1 MAPVGGKVFNGGSIP
16 GQETIKGPV
25 NGFYEFGPYR
35 LDTGLCRLLR
45 GDTLVPLSPK
55 AFDLLAFLAARPNRV
70 VSKSE
75 LIEALWPDTF
85 VDEANLTQHVFTVR
99 KALGMQPHGA
109 AYIETVPRRGYIFAA
124 VVRDA
129 AAAVSRTESRPTAS
143 AIVDGERKQAA
154 VLQCAVANAAA
165 IAERLGPA
173 RLEDL
178 MSALERIASDE
189 ADRYE
194 GLFRRTAPDRCEV
207 IFGARIVHEDD
218 AWRAVLTS
226 LAIQRGLARLAPELT
241 SGEER
246 LTVRIG
252 IDNGPVV
259 VTRRADD
266 RGVEYSAVGEP
277 MRIADLLQQHA
288 EPGAILISD
297 ATRHAVEGYVALER
311 TAVEA
316 GGAAVFRV
324 TGGAPTGAARPPR
337 LMRTLAPFVGRVH
350 EFGLLANLATRARSG
365 RGQVVG
371 IVGEPG
377 LGKSRLSLEF
387 TSAMSDLTVVE
398 GRCVSYGSLAPYLP
412 LVDIVRAYCG
422 VREDDSAEEAIRAV
436 AAAVAATDLPPDA
449 GTWLLRLLG
458 VGDTAAG
465 TLSPEAIK
473 ARTFEVLRG
482 LLLHASTVRPLVVV
496 VEDVHWIDRTSEEFL
511 AMLVERVVAARV
523 LILVTFRPGY
533 RVPWRDR
540 SYVTQI
546 TLTPLAPADGET
558 MVTATAREACVPPH
572 VSAEILAKAEGNPFF
587 LEELTRAVLEHGPEH
602 GVPDTVHG
610 VIMARLDRL
619 PETAKQLLQT
629 ASVLGRHVPLRLL
642 TRVWQGAPPVASELL
657 QELCRL
663 EFLYEQPGDGD
674 ERMFVFTHALTQDV
688 AYDSLLSRRRR
699 DLHLEAARALEALYA
714 GRLDEITATLAHHY
728 VRTDLIEDAVTWL
741 IRAAERAARV
751 YANAEAILHL
761 DLARRRLERLPEGS
775 RRDRLE
781 LDVALRHAHS
791 LYFLGRWKDSVDIL
805 LPHEARLFRLDDPA
819 LTAAYA
825 FWLAHI
831 YTRLGDQR
839 GGTEQ
844 ARRAIDAGTAA
855 GEAATVGKAYAVLG
869 FSEHWSGNTADGIAH
884 GEEAVCILRL
894 HPDQWWWLGMAHI
907 YLAMNHVL
915 AGDFDAAL
923 AAGRCADDVGREMA
937 DPRLRNYA
945 GWVTGWAELS
955 RGRHEVAIA
964 ACRGSLEHAPDR
976 VSRAYASLMLAFAL
990 LKHGDHRE
998 ALERLHPTLI
1008 ELAAFPFPQWEAL
1021 ASVLIGE
1028 GLRLDGRLD
1037 DAREATRLGIEI
1049 ASRVGYQYVVSLG
1062 REIAARMPDS

>member
-1 MAPVGGKVFNGGSIP
+1 MSLKAN
-16 GQETIKGPV
+16 E
-25 NGFYEFGPYR
+25 FYEFGPYR

-45 GDTLVPLSPK
+45 GDTPVSLPPK
-55 AFDLLAFLAARPNRV
+55 AFDLLVFLAARPNRV
-70 VSKSE
+70 VSKTE
-75 LIEALWPDTF
+75 LIEALWPNTF
-85 VDEANLTQHVFTVR
+85 VDEANLTQHVFTIR
-99 KALGMQPHGA
+99 KALGMQQDGA
-109 AYIETVPRRGYIFAA
+109 AYIETVPRRGYIFSA

-129 AAAVSRTESRPTAS
+129 ADAVPRMESRPAVS
-143 AIVDGERKQAA
+143 AVVDGERKQVT
-154 VLQCAVANAAA
+154 VLQCGVANSAEL
-165 IAERLGPA
+165 AERLGAA
-173 RLEDL
+173 RLDDL
-178 MSALERIASDE
+178 MSALERMASDE

-207 IFGARIVHEDD
+207 TFGARIVHEDD
-218 AWRAVLTS
+218 AWRAVLTA
-226 LAIQRGLARLAPELT
+226 LAIQRGLARLVPEPT
-241 SGEER
+241 SEEER
-246 LTVRIG
+246 LAVRIG
-252 IDNGPVV
+252 IDTGPVV
-259 VTRRADD
+259 VSRRADD

-277 MRIADLLQQHA
+277 MRIVDLLQQHA

-297 ATRHAVEGYVALER
+297 ATRRAVEGYVAFER
-311 TAVEA
+311 TTFEA
-316 GGAAVFRV
+316 GGAAAFRV
-324 TGGAPTGAARPPR
+324 TGGAPTRLARPPR
-337 LMRTLAPFVGRVH
+337 LMRTLTPFVGRVH

-377 LGKSRLSLEF
+377 MGKSRLFLEF
-387 TSAMSDLTVVE
+387 TSAMSDLTILV

-422 VREDDSAEEAIRAV
+422 VKEDDSAEDAGRAV
-436 AAAVAATDLPPDA
+436 RAAVAATDLPSDA
-449 GTWLLRLLG
+449 DTWLLRLLG
-458 VGDTAAG
+458 VVDTAAD

-473 ARTFEVLRG
+473 ARTADVLRG
-482 LLLHASTVRPLVVV
+482 LLLHASTLRPLVLV

-546 TLTPLAPADGET
+546 TLTPLAAADSEA
-558 MVTATAREACVPPH
+558 MVNATARETHVPPQ

-587 LEELTRAVLEHGPEH
+587 LEELTRSVLEHGPEH

-619 PETAKQLLQT
+619 PGTAKQLLQT
-629 ASVLGRHVPLRLL
+629 ASVLGREVSLRLL
-642 TRVWQGAPPVASELL
+642 TRVWSGAPQIASELE
-657 QELCRL
+657 ELCRL
-663 EFLYEQPGDGD
+663 EFLYEHVGDGD
-674 ERMFVFTHALTQDV
+674 ERVFVFTHALTQDV

-699 DLHLEAARALEALYA
+699 DLHLDAARALEALYA
-714 GRLDEITATLAHHY
+714 GRMDEMTATLAHHY
-728 VRTDLIEDAVTWL
+728 VRTDVIEEAVTWL

-761 DLARRRLERLPEGS
+761 DLARRRLERLPEGPG
-775 RRDRLE
+775 RDRLE

-791 LYFLGRWKDSVDIL
+791 LYFLGRWKESVDIL
-805 LPHEARLFRLDDPA
+805 LPHEARLVRSDDPA
-819 LTAAYA
+819 LTAAYS

-831 YTRLGDQR
+831 YTRVGDQR

-844 ARRAIDAGTAA
+844 ARRAIDAGTRAGDAA
-855 GEAATVGKAYAVLG
+855 MVGKAYAVLG
-869 FSEHWSGNTADGIAH
+869 FSGHWSGNTADGIAH
-884 GEEAVCILRL
+884 GEEAVRILRL
-894 HPDQWWWLGMAHI
+894 HPVQWWWLGMAHF

-915 AGDFDAAL
+915 AGDFGAAL
-923 AAGRCADDVGREMA
+923 AAARRADDIGQEMG

-945 GWVTGWAELS
+945 GWMTGWAELS
-955 RGRHEVAIA
+955 QGHHEVAIA
-964 ACRGSLEHAPDR
+964 TCRASLEHAPDR
-976 VSRAYASLMLAFAL
+976 VSRAYASLLLAFAL
-990 LKHGDHRE
+990 LKHGEHEE
-998 ALERLHPTLI
+998 ALERLHPTRV
-1008 ELAAFPFPQWEAL
+1008 ELEAFPFPQWEAL

-1037 DAREATRLGIEI
+1037 ETREATRRGIEI

-1062 REIAARMPDS
+1062 REIAARIAN

>member
-1 MAPVGGKVFNGGSIP
+1 MSLKAN
-16 GQETIKGPV
+16 E
-25 NGFYEFGPYR
+25 FYEFGPYR

-45 GDTLVPLSPK
+45 GDTPIPLPPK
-55 AFDLLAFLAARPNRV
+55 AFDLLVFLAARPNRV
-70 VSKSE
+70 VSKTE
-75 LIEALWPDTF
+75 LIEALWPNTF

-99 KALGMQPHGA
+99 KALGMKQDGA

-124 VVRDA
+124 AVHDA
-129 AAAVSRTESRPTAS
+129 ADAAPRTESRPVAS
-143 AIVDGERKQAA
+143 AVVDGERKQGT
-154 VLQCAVANAAA
+154 VLQCAVANAAEL
-165 IAERLGPA
+165 AERLGPA
-173 RLEDL
+173 RLDDL
-178 MSALERIASDE
+178 MSALARMASDE
-189 ADRYE
+189 AGRYE

-207 IFGARIVHEDD
+207 TFGARIVHEDD
-218 AWRAVLTS
+218 AWRAVLTA
-226 LAIQRGLARLAPELT
+226 LAIQRGLARLVPELT
-241 SGEER
+241 SGHER
-246 LTVRIG
+246 PAVRIG
-252 IDNGPVV
+252 IDTGPVV
-259 VTRRADD
+259 VSRRADD

-288 EPGAILISD
+288 EPGEILISD
-297 ATRHAVEGYVALER
+297 ATRRAVEGYVALEQ

-316 GGAAVFRV
+316 GGAAAFRV
-324 TGGAPTGAARPPR
+324 TGGVSTRLARPPR
-337 LMRTLAPFVGRVH
+337 LMRALAPFVGRVH

-377 LGKSRLSLEF
+377 LGKSRLFLEF
-387 TSAMSDLTVVE
+387 TSAMSDLTILE

-412 LVDIVRAYCG
+412 LVDIVRAYCC
-422 VREDDSAEEAIRAV
+422 VKDDASAEDATRAV
-436 AAAVAATDLPPDA
+436 RAAVAATDLPPDA
-449 GTWLLRLLG
+449 DTWLLRLLG
-458 VGDTAAG
+458 VVDSGPD

-473 ARTFEVLRG
+473 ARTFDVLRG
-482 LLLHASTVRPLVVV
+482 LLLHASTIGPLVLV
-496 VEDVHWIDRTSEEFL
+496 VEDLHWIDRTSEEFL
-511 AMLVERVVAARV
+511 TILVERVVAARV

-533 RVPWRDR
+533 RMPWRDR

-546 TLTPLAPADGET
+546 TLTPLAAADGEA
-558 MVTATAREACVPPH
+558 MVNATARETHVPPQ
-572 VSAEILAKAEGNPFF
+572 VAAEILARAEGNPFF

-629 ASVLGRHVPLRLL
+629 ASVLGREMPLRLL
-642 TRVWQGAPPVASELL
+642 TRVWQVAPQITSELE
-657 QELCRL
+657 ELCRL
-663 EFLYEQPGDGD
+663 EFLYEHVGDGD
-674 ERMFVFTHALTQDV
+674 ERVFVFTHALTQDV

-714 GRLDEITATLAHHY
+714 GRLDEMTATLAHHY
-728 VRTDLIEDAVTWL
+728 VRTDVIEEAVTWL

-761 DLARRRLERLPEGS
+761 DLARRRLERLPEGPV
-775 RRDRLE
+775 RDRLE

-805 LPHEARLFRLDDPA
+805 LPHEARLVRLDDPA
-819 LTAAYA
+819 LTAAYS

-831 YTRLGDQR
+831 YTRVGDQR

-844 ARRAIDAGTAA
+844 ARRAIDAGTRA

-869 FSEHWSGNTADGIAH
+869 FSGHWSGNTADGIAH
-884 GEEAVCILRL
+884 GEEAVRILRL

-915 AGDFDAAL
+915 AGDFDSAL
-923 AAGRCADDVGREMA
+923 AAGRRADDVGQEMG

-945 GWVTGWAELS
+945 GWMTGWAELS
-955 RGRHEVAIA
+955 QGHHEVAIA
-964 ACRGSLEHAPDR
+964 SCRASLEHAPDR
-976 VSRAYASLMLAFAL
+976 VSRAYASLILAFAL
-990 LKHGDHRE
+990 LKHGDHEE
-998 ALERLHPTLI
+998 ALKRLRPTLV
-1008 ELAAFPFPQWEAL
+1008 ELGAFPFPQWEAL
-1021 ASVLIGE
+1021 ASVLTGE
-1028 GLRLDGRLD
+1028 GLRLAGRLD
-1037 DAREATRLGIEI
+1037 EASEATRRGIEI

-1062 REIAARMPDS
+1062 REIAARIQNG

>member
-1 MAPVGGKVFNGGSIP
+1 MSLKAN
-16 GQETIKGPV
+16 E
-25 NGFYEFGPYR
+25 FYEFGPYR

-45 GDTLVPLSPK
+45 GDTPVALPPK
-55 AFDLLAFLAARPNRV
+55 AFDLLVFLAARPNRV
-70 VSKSE
+70 VSKRE

-99 KALGMQPHGA
+99 KALGMKQDGA

-124 VVRDA
+124 VVRDT
-129 AAAVSRTESRPTAS
+129 AAAVPRTESRPAAS
-143 AIVDGERKQAA
+143 AVVDGERKQAA

-165 IAERLGPA
+165 LAERLGPA
-173 RLEDL
+173 RLDDL
-178 MSALERIASDE
+178 MSALERIARDE
-189 ADRYE
+189 AGRYE

-207 IFGARIVHEDD
+207 IFGARIAHEDD
-218 AWRAVLTS
+218 AWRAVLTA
-226 LAIQRGLARLAPELT
+226 LAIRRGLARLVPELT
-241 SGEER
+241 SEEER
-246 LTVRIG
+246 LAVRIG
-252 IDNGPVV
+252 IDTGPVV
-259 VTRRADD
+259 VSRRADD

-277 MRIADLLQQHA
+277 MRIADLLQQQA
-288 EPGAILISD
+288 EPGTILISD
-297 ATRHAVEGYVALER
+297 AARRAVEGYVALA
-311 TAVEA
+311 TTTVEA
-316 GGAAVFRV
+316 GGAAAFRV
-324 TGGAPTGAARPPR
+324 TGGAPTRAARPPR

-377 LGKSRLSLEF
+377 LGKSRLFLEF
-387 TSAMSDLTVVE
+387 TGAMSDLTILE

-412 LVDIVRAYCG
+412 LVDIIRAYCG
-422 VREDDSAEEAIRAV
+422 VKEDDSADDVTRGV
-436 AAAVAATDLPPDA
+436 TAAVAATDLPPDA

-458 VGDTAAG
+458 VVDPAAG
-465 TLSPEAIK
+465 SLSPEAIK
-473 ARTFEVLRG
+473 ARTFDVLRG
-482 LLLHASTVRPLVVV
+482 LLLHASTLRPLVLVI
-496 VEDVHWIDRTSEEFL
+496 EDVHWIDRTSEEFL
-511 AMLVERVVAARV
+511 ALLVERVVAARV

-546 TLTPLAPADGET
+546 TLAPLAAADGEA
-558 MVTATAREACVPPH
+558 MVNATARETQVPAR
-572 VSAEILAKAEGNPFF
+572 VSAEILARAEGNPFF

-629 ASVLGRHVPLRLL
+629 ASVLGREVPLRLL
-642 TRVWQGAPPVASELL
+642 TRVWQGAPQIASELE
-657 QELCRL
+657 ELCRL
-663 EFLYEQPGDGD
+663 EFLYEQTGDGD
-674 ERMFVFTHALTQDV
+674 DRVFVFTHALTQDV

-714 GRLDEITATLAHHY
+714 GRLDEMTATLAHHY
-728 VRTDLIEDAVTWL
+728 VRTDLIEEAVTWL
-741 IRAAERAARV
+741 MRAAEKAARV

-761 DLARRRLERLPEGS
+761 DLARRRVERLPEGT

-805 LPHEARLFRLDDPA
+805 LPHEARLFRLGDPA
-819 LTAAYA
+819 ITAAYA

-844 ARRAIDAGTAA
+844 ARRAIDAGTTA

-884 GEEAVCILRL
+884 VEKAVRILRR

-915 AGDFDAAL
+915 AGDSDAAV
-923 AAGRCADDVGREMA
+923 AAGRCADDVGLAMG

-955 RGRHEVAIA
+955 RGQHEVAIA
-964 ACRGSLEHAPDR
+964 ACRASLEHAPDR

-998 ALERLHPTLI
+998 ALERLHPTLV
-1008 ELAAFPFPQWEAL
+1008 ELGAFPFPQWEAL

-1028 GLRLDGRLD
+1028 ALRLDGRLD
-1037 DAREATRLGIEI
+1037 DAREATRRGVEI
-1049 ASRVGYQYVVSLG
+1049 ASRVGYPYVVSLG
-1062 REIAARMPDS
+1062 REIAARIPVRSGYPEQP